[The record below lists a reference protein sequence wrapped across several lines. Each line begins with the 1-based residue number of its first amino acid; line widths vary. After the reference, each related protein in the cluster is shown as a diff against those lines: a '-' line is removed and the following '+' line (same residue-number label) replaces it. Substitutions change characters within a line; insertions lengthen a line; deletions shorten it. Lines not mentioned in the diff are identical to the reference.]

1 MLDMTRSWTCCVLSV
16 TALDNSFLNFP
27 YYVSFGLTLTWQFL
41 VVCVFDNNL
50 LVSCAY
56 SMILHVFDGSCVLCV
71 PYLRAFLCPSLDLP
85 RGAEHAGLNA
95 FFRMSAF

>member
-1 MLDMTRSWTCCVLSV
+1 MLDMKRSWTCCVLSV
-16 TALDNSFLNFP
+16 TALDNSFLNLP

-56 SMILHVFDGSCVLCV
+56 SMILHVLMVRVCYVFLTCVHS
-71 PYLRAFLCPSLDLP
+71 YALP
-85 RGAEHAGLNA
+85 LIYRVVLN
-95 FFRMSAF
+95 MLV